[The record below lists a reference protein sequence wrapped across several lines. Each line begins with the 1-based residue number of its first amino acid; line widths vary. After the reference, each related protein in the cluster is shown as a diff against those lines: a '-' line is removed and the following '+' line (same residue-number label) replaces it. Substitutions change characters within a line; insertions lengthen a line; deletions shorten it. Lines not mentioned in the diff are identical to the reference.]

1 MRSARLFGS
10 GGAARLV
17 PPGAVTGLS
26 IGTVA
31 AIMAFF
37 AVLVL
42 ALALAA
48 GRLAATWSGELAGA
62 ATLQVVAPPEAVEDQ
77 ARAALEVLR
86 TTPGITAVRVIEVD
100 EQRALLAPWFG
111 TDTAIDSLPL
121 PLLIEVGIDRALL
134 DQDEL
139 AGRLAAEAPGTVFDD
154 HSAWRAPLIAT
165 ATRLRLF
172 ALASLGLMAVA
183 LAAVLSMAAT
193 AAVAASGRAIRTLR
207 LVGARD
213 SFIAAGFTRRFA
225 RPTMAGAALGTLA
238 GLGLLAMLPAT
249 SEQGFFLVGIGPV
262 GWHWLLP
269 ALIPPAA
276 GAVAWAVVRLSTGR
290 NLRRWS

>member
-1 MRSARLFGS
+1 MKLARLFGS
-10 GGAARLV
+10 GAAARLL
-17 PPGAVTGLS
+17 PPGAVSGRS
-26 IGTVA
+26 IGLVA

-62 ATLQVVAPPEAVEDQ
+62 ATLQVVAPPAAVEDQ
-77 ARAALEVLR
+77 ARAALQVLR
-86 TTPGITAVRVIEVD
+86 TTPGITAVRVIEVE

-111 TDTAIDSLPL
+111 ADAALDSLPL

-134 DQDEL
+134 DQAGL
-139 AGRLAAEAPGTVFDD
+139 AARLATEAPGTVFDD

-165 ATRLRLF
+165 AGRLQVF
-172 ALASLGLMAVA
+172 ALACLGLMAVT

-193 AAVAASGRAIRTLR
+193 AAILASGRAIETLR

-225 RPTMAGAALGTLA
+225 RQTMAGAAVGVLA
-238 GLGLLAMLPAT
+238 GLALIAGLPAT
-249 SEQGFFLVGIGPV
+249 SEAGFFLVGIGLV
-262 GWHWLLP
+262 GWHWALP
-269 ALIPPAA
+269 LLIPPAA
-276 GAVAWAVVRLSTGR
+276 GAVAWTATRLATGR